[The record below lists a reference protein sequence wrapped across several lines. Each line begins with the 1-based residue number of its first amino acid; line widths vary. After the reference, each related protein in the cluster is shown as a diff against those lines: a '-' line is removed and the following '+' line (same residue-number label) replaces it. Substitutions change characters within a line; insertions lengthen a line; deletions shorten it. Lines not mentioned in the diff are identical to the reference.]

1 MEDMPTAPSSGERT
15 GYGNRSRSDY
25 GSGNRMGGGFG
36 GFGGDRG
43 DDDRYR
49 RVDLPL
55 PTKPPYTAH
64 VGNLSF
70 DATEEDI
77 SIYFSEC
84 EISSVRLVRDRNI
97 DRPKGFGYVEFH
109 SLEGLKKAL
118 ELNNG
123 QLAGRNVRVS
133 VADPPKDR
141 QDDRTNVDTWRR
153 AGPLPPS
160 EGPSMRRTN
169 SRYNDNASDA
179 GGESNF
185 SRRGSGFGR
194 NDRNDRNDRNEE
206 GDGKFRDFNNW
217 ERKGPLPPAT
227 PTDTQSESGR
237 PPRHDRGDRRR
248 SPAVNPFDRER
259 QPSLQGEERSERGD
273 RPRRDYQRPPTER
286 VQSAAE
292 RDNEW
297 RRGARPEVPPEQV
310 KEHKGQQAAAG
321 SPPTGPRDKAPPS
334 GPKGGYVPPPS
345 PGAPA
350 TRPKL
355 ELKKRSENLPADANQ
370 PAAASESKSNP
381 FGGARPI
388 DTTARERE
396 VEEKRARQAAERKA
410 KEEKVKE
417 EKKAAAQAARAEKT
431 EKSEKKTQKA
441 EGEPD
446 TPTTG
451 RSFEILRRSSAA
463 TGADDANA
471 PELDPESTETKEEL
485 KQTKAVP
492 KVQLPPETAPAPAP
506 ASAPATKPVDDE
518 GWSTVTVKRGRGTNG
533 KA

>member
-1 MEDMPTAPSSGERT
+1 
-15 GYGNRSRSDY
+15 
-25 GSGNRMGGGFG
+25 MGGGFG

-43 DDDRYR
+43 DDRYPR
-49 RVDLPL
+49 RVELPL

-77 SIYFSEC
+77 SIYFQEC
-84 EISSVRLVRDRNI
+84 NISSVRLVRDRNV

-109 SLEGLKKAL
+109 TLEGLKKAL
-118 ELNNG
+118 DLNNG

-160 EGPSMRRTN
+160 EAPQMRRQN
-169 SRYNDNASDA
+169 SRFNDNSSDA
-179 GGESNF
+179 GGDNF

-194 NDRNDRNDRNEE
+194 SERAEE

-217 ERKGPLPPAT
+217 ERKGPLPPPT

-237 PPRHDRGDRRR
+237 PPRHERGDRRR

-259 QPSLQGEERSERGD
+259 QPSLQGDDQRSERGD
-273 RPRRDYQRPPTER
+273 RPRRDYQRPAAPERAPT
-286 VQSAAE
+286 AAE
-292 RDNEW
+292 KDNEW
-297 RRGARPEVPPEQV
+297 RRGARPDVPPDQLKEQY
-310 KEHKGQQAAAG
+310 KAQQAAAQSTG
-321 SPPTGPRDKAPPS
+321 SPPAGPQQAGPPRDKAPPS
-334 GPKGGYVPPPS
+334 GPKERYIPPPS
-345 PGAPA
+345 PGAPQ

-355 ELKKRSENLPADANQ
+355 ELKKRSENLPTDANQ
-370 PAAASESKSNP
+370 PAAADSKSNP

-396 VEEKRARQAAERKA
+396 VEEKRARQIAEKKA
-410 KEEKVKE
+410 KEEKAKE
-417 EKKAAAQAARAEKT
+417 EKKAAAQAARAEKA
-431 EKSEKKTQKA
+431 EKGDKKGKA
-441 EGEPD
+441 D
-446 TPTTG
+446 
-451 RSFEILRRSSAA
+451 A
-463 TGADDANA
+463 TGDDANA
-471 PELDPESTETKEEL
+471 AEADPEESTETKEEL

-492 KVQLPPETAPAPAP
+492 KVQLPPETA
-506 ASAPATKPVDDE
+506 TKPVDDE
-518 GWSTVTVKRGRGTNG
+518 GWSTVKRGRGTNG
-533 KA
+533 KV